1 MILHGYMDESGNSR
15 FFTLSYLLAR
25 PKEWMWIE
33 SEWKKVLRQK
43 NEELKKAGRQQIS
56 RFHAADCSSRLGEFK
71 GWSVEEQIAFVKRL
85 LVIFHKHM
93 TSVVAYTVPINDFK
107 AVFPEH
113 KEDTL
118 GALYRIL
125 TQFLMNQTVW
135 DIQEQAGKQA
145 LSRVTIALIH
155 DRSDYNQQIL
165 NGFDHAKNDSTFEG
179 REIFVSITAQG
190 WEDCVPLQAAD
201 LLAYETFKDAENQ
214 VIGRTRR
221 KSLTSILEGSAF
233 GGRSKSFRRDTLE
246 LFRQVLDADAAGLPR
261 PSLEEF
267 KKRLTP

>member
-1 MILHGYMDESGNSR
+1 MDESGNNR
-15 FFTLSYLLAR
+15 FFTLSYLMAR

-71 GWSVEEQIAFVKRL
+71 GWSVEEQIEFVKRL
-85 LVIFHKHM
+85 LAIFKKHK
-93 TSVVAYTVPINDFK
+93 TSVVAYTVPIDDFK

-113 KEDTL
+113 KDDAL
-118 GALYRIL
+118 AALYRLL

-135 DIQEQAGKQA
+135 DIQQQAGKQA
-145 LSRVTIALIH
+145 PSRVTIALIH
-155 DRSDYNQQIL
+155 DRSNYNQQIL
-165 NGFDHAKNDSTFEG
+165 SAFDHAKNDSTFEG

-201 LLAYETFKDAENQ
+201 LVAYETFKDAENR
-214 VIGRTRR
+214 VTGRSRR
-221 KSLTSILEGSAF
+221 KSLTSILDGFTF
-233 GGRSKSFRRDTLE
+233 GGRSKSFDRDTLQLLRE
-246 LFRQVLDADAAGLPR
+246 VIEADAAGTPR
-261 PSLEEF
+261 PNLEAF
-267 KKRLTP
+267 RARRGK